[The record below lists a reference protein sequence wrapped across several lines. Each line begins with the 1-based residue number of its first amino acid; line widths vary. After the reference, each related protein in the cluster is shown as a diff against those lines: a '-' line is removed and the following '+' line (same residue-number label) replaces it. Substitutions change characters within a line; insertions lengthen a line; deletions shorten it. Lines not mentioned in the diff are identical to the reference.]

1 MAGTIDNLIAFRIL
15 NMLVTPFE
23 DTLTYNLGVID
34 KNGNPLKKLKNMS
47 QKERDNYTMLHRM
60 VFRLKKIMAKIPLIN
75 NRLGDLAAAY
85 WLVKEC
91 TENNRTTINLEEQ
104 YLDLL
109 KTMKQQNI
117 VLMDEEILIEK
128 FFNEEVPTNA
138 TGVAV
143 KTDEPVVR
151 KRRDIKT
158 LNRCAKD
165 MTCGC

>member
-34 KNGNPLKKLKNMS
+34 KNGNPLKKLRNMS

-109 KTMKQQNI
+109 KTMKQNNI

-128 FFNEEVPTNA
+128 FFDEDLPANV
-138 TGVAV
+138 TGERVS
-143 KTDEPVVR
+143 TDIPVVR
-151 KRRDIKT
+151 RKKDIKT
-158 LNRCAKD
+158 LNRNAKN
-165 MTCGC
+165 MLRI